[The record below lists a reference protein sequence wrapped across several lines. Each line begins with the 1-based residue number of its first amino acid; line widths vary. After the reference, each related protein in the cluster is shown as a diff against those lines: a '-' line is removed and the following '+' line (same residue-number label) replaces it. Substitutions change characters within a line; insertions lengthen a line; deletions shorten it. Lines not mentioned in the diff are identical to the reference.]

1 MAAPVLI
8 FDSGV
13 GGLSV
18 ARALRDRLPG
28 APLAYVCDN
37 AAMPYGTKPDG
48 WLVRRIV
55 AVCQAALAASAAQA
69 LVVACNTAS
78 TLALEALRAQLTVPV
93 IGTVPAIKPAAHLT
107 RSGVIGLLATTA
119 TVGRPYTDRL
129 IADFACQC
137 RVVRVAADAL
147 VMQAER
153 QVAGAGVE
161 TAVVE
166 DCLAPLWREPE
177 LDTVVLGCTHFPLLN
192 ETLAACAPRPLQWI
206 DSGSA
211 IARRVVQVLGE
222 RITADTG
229 VACSWSTAPAS
240 AGLVAGLA
248 GFGFAA
254 PHLLAVSERVTVG
267 VAGQP

>member
-18 ARALRDRLPG
+18 ARALRDQLPG

-37 AAMPYGTKPDG
+37 AAMPYGTKPDD
-48 WLVRRIV
+48 WLVQRIV
-55 AVCQAALAASAAQA
+55 AVCQAALAESAAQA

-78 TLALEALRAQLTVPV
+78 TLALEALRARLTIPV

-137 RVVRVAADAL
+137 RVVRVAADDL
-147 VMQAER
+147 VTQAER
-153 QVAGAGVE
+153 YVAGEGLDR
-161 TAVVE
+161 AVV
-166 DCLAPLWREPE
+166 DACLAPLWHEPE
-177 LDTVVLGCTHFPLLN
+177 LDTVVLGCTHFPLLT
-192 ETLAACAPRPLQWI
+192 EMLAACAPRPIRWI
-206 DSGSA
+206 DSGAA
-211 IARRVVQVLGE
+211 IARRAVQVLGD
-222 RITADTG
+222 RMAADVG
-229 VACSWSTAPAS
+229 MARSWSTAPVS

-248 GFGFAA
+248 GFGFA
-254 PHLLAVSERVTVG
+254 PPQELAVGEGITAGLV
-267 VAGQP
+267 GQP